1 MLQANV
7 LDVWR
12 KHFVLEEN
20 MLEVGL
26 RHSLVKWMS
35 SSSETVRVA

>member
-26 RHSLVKWMS
+26 RHFPTQVD
-35 SSSETVRVA
+35 V